1 MVAQH
6 RKEIAARAKAR
17 VECAEPFGDRI
28 KEGRRPTVL
37 IEYTHPFAA
46 LGNARVAQVDM
57 DLPRPIAAFR
67 PPDQKGLDRQRPGA
81 IARIPARTVQKQ
93 ILAIFETEKRQC
105 DEIALP
111 RLAAEQENGRAAGR
125 ERVCQYGSIQ
135 VVAEY
140 LK

>member
-1 MVAQH
+1 
-6 RKEIAARAKAR
+6 
-17 VECAEPFGDRI
+17 
-28 KEGRRPTVL
+28 
-37 IEYTHPFAA
+37 
-46 LGNARVAQVDM
+46 M

-111 RLAAEQENGRAAGR
+111 RLAAEQDREMDRHVAEPVRHGPRSHPRASPRAAGPAR
-125 ERVCQYGSIQ
+125 PSDSRGKSGE
-135 VVAEY
+135 EP
-140 LK
+140 

>member
-57 DLPRPIAAFR
+57 DLPRLIAAFR

-93 ILAIFETEKRQC
+93 ILAIFETETRQC

-111 RLAAEQENGRAAGR
+111 RLAAETDRELALHGAELVRIGRAH
-125 ERVCQYGSIQ
+125 V
-135 VVAEY
+135 
-140 LK
+140 